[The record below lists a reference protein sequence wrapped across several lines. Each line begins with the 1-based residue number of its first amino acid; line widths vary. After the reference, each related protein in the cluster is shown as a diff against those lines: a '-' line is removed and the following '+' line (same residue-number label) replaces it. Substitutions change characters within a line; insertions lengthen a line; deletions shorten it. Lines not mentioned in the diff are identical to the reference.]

1 MKTHLTIIALV
12 VAALAAPLLAQGG
25 ATRTEGKFVIGITG
39 DDLDRYIGRAAEY
52 EIADQ
57 GVRPWVKAY
66 LELLKRDLYLEMVA
80 AHSGNPDDQF
90 YRVHVNAARV
100 WDSQFTYRR
109 FLHRLDHDPLANID
123 TTQVAGHL
131 YTYAD
136 DLAPAHDYRITYSE
150 IAFLNEFRIP
160 QAEWLSLRFDY
171 NRQQREGA
179 HQSTQLNHC
188 SSCHVTGQVRPVDE
202 AQDDFQFGI
211 AVDTAKAGGSYTF
224 QYRRFSDS
232 AGSLPY
238 LFDEA
243 VHPGTRLDVFTNRI
257 LYDRTDGEIPISQVP
272 DTNKM
277 LHALKA
283 YYNID
288 DRNKVTGAFLYS
300 EVENESSDLKIYSRN
315 YTGRYT
321 GSLGR
326 GVTVNARFRY
336 SNLDNATTYVELP
349 DQVANAGPQAG
360 RTYAEAYPTFGG
372 ASFTRYSA
380 LSRENTEFDAD
391 LSVPLPGRNRFVAE
405 YDFEDTARDYF
416 ETGSTREHQLTF
428 TFRTDHRREL
438 SGWARYQ
445 ASFIDNPFA
454 NQKAAVE
461 EVLQPYSTPG
471 AVPFPGVQYFQLYA
485 SRQATLT
492 NQPTM
497 AHDLKLSGTWKPI
510 RNGGLNVAYN
520 LKHSTNDELNFSDWS
535 QTVHTIGADAWYAP
549 DEKITLNAGIHYTD
563 YETESLFVQP
573 VWNG

>member
-150 IAFLNEFRIP
+150 IAFLNEFRSP

-224 QYRRFSDS
+224 Q
-232 AGSLPY
+232 
-238 LFDEA
+238 
-243 VHPGTRLDVFTNRI
+243 
-257 LYDRTDGEIPISQVP
+257 
-272 DTNKM
+272 
-277 LHALKA
+277 
-283 YYNID
+283 
-288 DRNKVTGAFLYS
+288 
-300 EVENESSDLKIYSRN
+300 
-315 YTGRYT
+315 
-321 GSLGR
+321 
-326 GVTVNARFRY
+326 
-336 SNLDNATTYVELP
+336 
-349 DQVANAGPQAG
+349 
-360 RTYAEAYPTFGG
+360 
-372 ASFTRYSA
+372 
-380 LSRENTEFDAD
+380 
-391 LSVPLPGRNRFVAE
+391 
-405 YDFEDTARDYF
+405 
-416 ETGSTREHQLTF
+416 
-428 TFRTDHRREL
+428 
-438 SGWARYQ
+438 
-445 ASFIDNPFA
+445 
-454 NQKAAVE
+454 
-461 EVLQPYSTPG
+461 
-471 AVPFPGVQYFQLYA
+471 
-485 SRQATLT
+485 
-492 NQPTM
+492 
-497 AHDLKLSGTWKPI
+497 
-510 RNGGLNVAYN
+510 
-520 LKHSTNDELNFSDWS
+520 
-535 QTVHTIGADAWYAP
+535 
-549 DEKITLNAGIHYTD
+549 
-563 YETESLFVQP
+563 
-573 VWNG
+573 